1 MMKVSEKTYLSIEEI
16 ISLPAVSS
24 TNISDDG
31 KNVAFVK
38 RTANWKDNTYR
49 NHVWIYK
56 KGKGKN
62 YPLTNGDIDS
72 TCPLWSPNSRDIAYL
87 SPGGNGKNQIFVK
100 SLDGYS
106 GVQITDEE
114 EGISTFK
121 WDHTGKGFYYIAQAK
136 ECEEIKKRKE
146 RYGDF
151 HHVGKEHQNNCLC
164 YVEIEKVIQ
173 NDKEEREINGVYQLT
188 DGKDFYIHDFDIS
201 NDGKKV
207 VCMATPS
214 LNDYMNGDIYILDVE
229 AEELQKMNVDRLLGG
244 SVCFSPE
251 GNKICYSASIR
262 EKEYYRNHIQE
273 STLEIYDMNTGEVLQ
288 PLTNFDSTVMP
299 LQWIAKGILIRWQDK
314 TNYRI
319 GLLAEDGTMEVLS
332 DNVDGFIMDASIT
345 KDGNHIT
352 YSKAITNETFEIYLD
367 DKKITNE
374 NSFFE
379 GKLKSN
385 REIISWQSSDG
396 LKIEGVLSRPVE
408 FDSNKKYPLLVVIHG
423 GPAWASFPIFSDCF
437 NEKYPIEQFVEKGFI
452 VLEPN
457 YRGSS
462 GYGNEFLKANYRKQG
477 LADYDDVISGVDE
490 LVEKGIVDKD
500 RVGVMGW
507 SNGGYISAFCS
518 TFSNRFKAISVGG
531 GITNWSTH
539 YVNTDIPYF
548 IRMHLGNTPWND
560 PDIYKKTSPMTYI
573 KSACTP
579 TLIQHG
585 EKDAR
590 IPVTNAYELY
600 EGLRDMEV
608 DTELIIFKEMAYSSD
623 QPGVHVAIMKQN
635 LMWFSHYI
643 LGESMKDFRT
653 I

>member
-1 MMKVSEKTYLSIEEI
+1 M
-16 ISLPAVSS
+16 
-24 TNISDDG
+24 
-31 KNVAFVK
+31 
-38 RTANWKDNTYR
+38 
-49 NHVWIYK
+49 
-56 KGKGKN
+56 
-62 YPLTNGDIDS
+62 
-72 TCPLWSPNSRDIAYL
+72 
-87 SPGGNGKNQIFVK
+87 
-100 SLDGYS
+100 
-106 GVQITDEE
+106 
-114 EGISTFK
+114 
-121 WDHTGKGFYYIAQAK
+121 
-136 ECEEIKKRKE
+136 
-146 RYGDF
+146 
-151 HHVGKEHQNNCLC
+151 
-164 YVEIEKVIQ
+164 
-173 NDKEEREINGVYQLT
+173 
-188 DGKDFYIHDFDIS
+188 
-201 NDGKKV
+201 
-207 VCMATPS
+207 
-214 LNDYMNGDIYILDVE
+214 
-229 AEELQKMNVDRLLGG
+229 
-244 SVCFSPE
+244 
-251 GNKICYSASIR
+251 
-262 EKEYYRNHIQE
+262 
-273 STLEIYDMNTGEVLQ
+273 
-288 PLTNFDSTVMP
+288 
-299 LQWIAKGILIRWQDK
+299 
-314 TNYRI
+314 
-319 GLLAEDGTMEVLS
+319 LAEDGTVETLS
-332 DNVDGFIMDASIT
+332 EKVDGFIMDASIT
-345 KDGNHIT
+345 RDGNHIT
-352 YSKAITNETFEIYLD
+352 YNKAITNETFEIYLD

-385 REIISWQSSDG
+385 REIISWKSSDG
-396 LKIEGVLSRPVE
+396 LEIEGILTTPVN
-408 FDSNKKYPLLVVIHG
+408 FDANKKYPLLVVIHG

-518 TFSNRFKAISVGG
+518 TFSDRFKAISVGG

-560 PDIYKKTSPMTYI
+560 PEIYTKTSPMTYI

-590 IPVTNAYELY
+590 IPITNAYELY

-608 DTELIIFKEMAYSSD
+608 DAELIIFKGMAYSSN
-623 QPGVHVAIMKQN
+623 QPGMNVAIMNQN
-635 LMWFSHYI
+635 FMWFSHYI
-643 LGESMKDFRT
+643 LGGSMEGFRT